1 VGRRQENTMW
11 KALNR
16 SRTANSP
23 EAADRL
29 VAETEAA
36 QRAERSEFLATRA
49 SALESLAVYLMRR

>member
-1 VGRRQENTMW
+1 MW

-29 VAETEAA
+29 VDRAQAAE
-36 QRAERSEFLATRA
+36 RAERSEFLATRA
-49 SALESLAVYLMRR
+49 NALESLAAYFMRR

>member
-1 VGRRQENTMW
+1 MESTEQVTDGQP
-11 KALNR
+11 
-16 SRTANSP
+16 P

>member
-1 VGRRQENTMW
+1 MW

-23 EAADRL
+23 ETADRH

>member
-1 VGRRQENTMW
+1 MW

-16 SRTANSP
+16 SRTANSR

-36 QRAERSEFLATRA
+36 QRAERFEFLATRA